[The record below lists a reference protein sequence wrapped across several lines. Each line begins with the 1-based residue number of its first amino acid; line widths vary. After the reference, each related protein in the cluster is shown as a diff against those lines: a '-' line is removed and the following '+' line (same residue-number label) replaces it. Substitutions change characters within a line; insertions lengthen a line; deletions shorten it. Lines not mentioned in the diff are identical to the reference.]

1 MTDRPTYD
9 PLSVKQTLVEALVG
23 ELARMAGSAARS
35 AEEATGEMYV
45 GSDRTRNRGERGK
58 FLESAYYLSARAKQ
72 AEEYADL
79 ARRLREMDLSS
90 ARKAREG
97 ALLHLR
103 EEGRDETLRFFLAPG
118 GMGVRLDAG
127 PFPVEVVSPDS
138 PLGRALIGKRPASRV
153 SVNLPAGSRHYHIL
167 TVE

>member
-1 MTDRPTYD
+1 MPYD
-9 PLSVKQTLVEALVG
+9 PLTVKQTLVSSLVS
-23 ELARMAGSAARS
+23 ELARMAESAVRS

-58 FLESAYYLSARAKQ
+58 FLESAYYLTARAKQ
-72 AEEYADL
+72 AEEYAAL
-79 ARRLREMDLSS
+79 ARRLREMDLSP

-103 EEGRDETLRFFLAPG
+103 EEGRDGTLRLFLAPG
-118 GMGVRLDAG
+118 GMGSRLEAG

-138 PLGRALIGKRPASRV
+138 PLGRALSGKRPAARV
-153 SVNLPAGSRHYHIL
+153 CVNLPAGSRSFLIL
-167 TVE
+167 SVE

>member
-1 MTDRPTYD
+1 MTDTPAYD
-9 PLSVKQTLVEALVG
+9 PLSVKRALVEALVA
-23 ELARMAGSAARS
+23 ELARMADSAARS

-45 GSDRTRNRGERGK
+45 GTDRTRNRGERGK
-58 FLESAYYLSARAKQ
+58 FLESAYFLSARAKQ

-79 ARRLREMDLSS
+79 ARRLREMDLAP

-118 GMGVRLDAG
+118 GMGIRLDTG
-127 PFPVEVVSPDS
+127 PLTVEVLSPDS
-138 PLGRALIGKRPASRV
+138 PLGRALTGKRPASRV
-153 SVNLPAGSRHYHIL
+153 SVSLPAGTRYYHIL